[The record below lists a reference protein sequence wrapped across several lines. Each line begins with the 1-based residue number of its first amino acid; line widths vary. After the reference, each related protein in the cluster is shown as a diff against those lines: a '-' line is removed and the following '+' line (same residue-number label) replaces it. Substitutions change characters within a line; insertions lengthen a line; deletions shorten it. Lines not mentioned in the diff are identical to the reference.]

1 MSLEATAAAPPVAR
15 HVRWVRWVIGLL
27 LIAVLGAVANLLG
40 WDIRGWFESL
50 WDTMSAVSV
59 GYLVAGVALKT
70 VQTLAV
76 GSAYYSILRFAY
88 PESGVRRLQILAAYA
103 ASVALNSILP
113 ANLGTLILLIMI
125 TIIVPG
131 ASFAGAVAVY
141 GVQKIFFVL
150 IGAFPY
156 LYLFLTVGGSFDLR
170 FKFVRTHPWATGVL
184 LIGGVALLV
193 LVARMLWPR
202 VSKWWRQA
210 KEGGQILA
218 HPRSYFRRVFL
229 PEAVSWVAG
238 LGVIAVFLAAYS
250 IPVSFHT
257 LMRVVA
263 GNSIANVT
271 SATPGGAGVTQ
282 AFNVASLKGITTA
295 QNATAYSVTQ
305 QLVTTAWNLLLAIV
319 LMTWAFGWSG
329 GEKLVGQAYSQ
340 AKEKEAERKAARK
353 ARKDEKRAG
362 QMISEAPDE
371 AMRHG

>member
-1 MSLEATAAAPPVAR
+1 
-15 HVRWVRWVIGLL
+15 
-27 LIAVLGAVANLLG
+27 
-40 WDIRGWFESL
+40 
-50 WDTMSAVSV
+50 MSAVSV

-76 GSAYYSILRFAY
+76 GFAYYAILRFAY
-88 PESGVRRLQILAAYA
+88 PESGVRRLQILAAYS

-113 ANLGTLILLIMI
+113 ANLGTLILLIML

-131 ASFAGAVAVY
+131 ATFAGAVAVY

-170 FKFVRTHPWATGVL
+170 FNFVKTHPWATGVL
-184 LIGGVALLV
+184 LIGGVALVV
-193 LVARMLWPR
+193 LVARVFWPR
-202 VSKWWRQA
+202 VSGWWRQA

-218 HPRSYFRRVFL
+218 HPRSYLGRVFL

-340 AKEKEAERKAARK
+340 AKEKEAERKAARQ
-353 ARKDEKRAG
+353 ARKDEKRAE
-362 QMISEAPDE
+362 QAISEAPDE
-371 AMRHG
+371 AVRHG